1 MPTLRVNEGPE
12 GASIDDIPQ
21 QIWDRFLENSKQHF
35 PKEGENAWAAVLSEV
50 IFAIAGGNDKTVTT
64 FMTDIPRANAD
75 AIEDVLAQVN
85 LTWDRFHAYMLNA
98 ALKPGH
104 IQLANFPDKP
114 EQMGMLIILGI
125 RPFVFQHIE
134 QSVNM
139 TLTQLVAGIINAADN
154 GGKIVFTA
162 LPPETKPG

>member
-21 QIWDRFLENSKQHF
+21 DEWNRFMENSKLHF
-35 PKEGENAWAAVLSEV
+35 PKEGDNAWAAVLSEV

-75 AIEDVLAQVN
+75 AIADVLEQVG

-104 IQLANFPDKP
+104 IQIANFPDRP
-114 EQMGMLIILGI
+114 EQMGMLLILGI
-125 RPFVFQHIE
+125 RPHVFAHIE
-134 QSVNM
+134 QSVQM
-139 TLTQLVAGIINAADN
+139 TLPQLVAGIINAADN
-154 GGKIVFTA
+154 GGKITFSA
-162 LPPETKPG
+162 DPPNTVD